1 MSTLTTLFSFEK
13 CRTPFLVSIY
23 VYSSLLIS
31 FLYLITPVDSFLA
44 FHGTSST
51 SPMKRDFSSSKR
63 EKSVLEETSI
73 SNIFR
78 PIYHSGDVYVGID
91 RDRYGENLLKLYAT
105 GSAQSRKGIRSEK
118 NEKKRGR
125 GGGGRNRRDGA
136 GVGGGAGRAKGKGF
150 KSAEDAEETI
160 PVDITVEEI
169 EEFSIL
175 LKEKISTL
183 EQYNLLPDKDK
194 KEKDGDHV
202 YFENSVMVDLTQLEW
217 LLGLIAHDSGIR
229 CFGVKSPEVLR
240 NLEEYLPEDGNWFY
254 LSPLRSKGIKRVLGA
269 DRLNTF
275 VFDNEEVILE
285 MKNDIENALK
295 EEINKPFKRV
305 SRSRAKFLK
314 ANDQSSGQSGE
325 INKINGDGKDY
336 IKTAYYK
343 PSSEVLSKFIEN
355 PKELTEK
362 LMKIKNM
369 VEPHISIE
377 GLQLTNIEDALSLY
391 SHLPRDMNSII
402 LPYEENITE
411 GSFFQKKDNI
421 QLITPSIRKNLI
433 WTINFDAF
441 MSTLN
446 QNRQLELEQTEE
458 KRKDLDSNSQF
469 IGEGLNGSFSKESND
484 DGNNAYNDDHD
495 YTEQ

>member
-1 MSTLTTLFSFEK
+1 MLQELVHFRDKKKDRKMSLTLYNCQK
-13 CRTPFLVSIY
+13 NCIIIAVLVTIN
-23 VYSSLLIS
+23 
-31 FLYLITPVDSFLA
+31 LITVSVYGFFTIHKTNVA
-44 FHGTSST
+44 FDN
-51 SPMKRDFSSSKR
+51 KRYYGIQGDFKKAANNFAIDIDRNYLVKYR
-63 EKSVLEETSI
+63 ENSI
-73 SNIFR
+73 SK
-78 PIYHSGDVYVGID
+78 
-91 RDRYGENLLKLYAT
+91 LKLFAT
-105 GSAQSRKGIRSEK
+105 GSTKSRKGIRSEK
-118 NEKKRGR
+118 NEKKRG
-125 GGGGRNRRDGA
+125 GNRDKSKPNTTRT
-136 GVGGGAGRAKGKGF
+136 KGKGF

-169 EEFSIL
+169 EEFSAIL
-175 LKEKISTL
+175 NEKIVTL
-183 EQYNLLPDKDK
+183 QKYNVLPDQEDK
-194 KEKDGDHV
+194 STI
-202 YFENSVMVDLTQLEW
+202 ENIMVDLTELEW
-217 LLGLIAHDSGIR
+217 LLGLIAHDKGIR
-229 CFGVKSPEVLR
+229 FFGIKSFEQMR
-240 NLEEYLPEDGNWFY
+240 NFVEYLPEEGDWFY

-314 ANDQSSGQSGE
+314 GNDQSSGQSGE
-325 INKINGDGKDY
+325 INKINGDDKDY